1 VSTSPP
7 GAETETIDGD
17 PPDRTGPVDGAG
29 AGAGDGN
36 GNEVGATAPGSEAP
50 VDGSA
55 GPPSGPVSPAALT
68 PPPARPPRKLRAL
81 LVGTVIAAVLAVL
94 LFVGLGTSSTS
105 TSGSGSGSGQ
115 VVGVGT
121 VAPGFSLPSLTG
133 GAPVSLNAVGKDAH
147 HPVVLNFFASWCGPC
162 QAETPLLART
172 AAAAEAKGSTV
183 RFIGVDVNDPPGNAL
198 PFVQKSGITYP
209 VAVDQDFAVTSG
221 KYALNG
227 LPQTFLIDAEG
238 RVVGHVEGAL
248 TPKVLDGWLHRLGGA
263 SA

>member
-7 GAETETIDGD
+7 GAETETIDGE
-17 PPDRTGPVDGAG
+17 PPERTGPVDG
-29 AGAGDGN
+29 DG
-36 GNEVGATAPGSEAP
+36 VGAAAPGTEAP

-55 GPPSGPVSPAALT
+55 GPPPGPGSPTAEA

-94 LFVGLGTSSTS
+94 LFVGLGRSSTS
-105 TSGSGSGSGQ
+105 TSGSGSGQ
-115 VVGVGT
+115 VVGGGT

-133 GAPVSLNAVGKDAH
+133 GTPVSLDAVGKDAH

-198 PFVQKSGITYP
+198 PFVQKAGITYP
-209 VAVDQDFAVTSG
+209 VAVDQNFAVTSG
-221 KYALNG
+221 KYALDG

-248 TPKVLDGWLHRLGGA
+248 TPKVLNGWLHRLGGA

>member
-1 VSTSPP
+1 MSTSPP
-7 GAETETIDGD
+7 GAETETINGE
-17 PPDRTGPVDGAG
+17 PPERTGPVDAVGDGAG
-29 AGAGDGN
+29 A
-36 GNEVGATAPGSEAP
+36 GNEVGAAAPGSEAP
-50 VDGSA
+50 VDGSV
-55 GPPSGPVSPAALT
+55 GPPPGPVSPAAET

-105 TSGSGSGSGQ
+105 TSGSGSGQ

-133 GAPVSLNAVGKDAH
+133 GAPVSLYALGKEAH

-172 AAAAEAKGSTV
+172 AAAAAAKGSTV

-238 RVVGHVEGAL
+238 RVVGHVLGAL
-248 TPKVLDGWLHRLGGA
+248 TPKVLDGWLHRLGGSPA
-263 SA
+263 

>member
-7 GAETETIDGD
+7 GAETETINGE
-17 PPDRTGPVDGAG
+17 PPERTGPVDAVGDGAG
-29 AGAGDGN
+29 A
-36 GNEVGATAPGSEAP
+36 GNEVGAAAPGSEAP
-50 VDGSA
+50 VDGSV
-55 GPPSGPVSPAALT
+55 GPPPGPVSPAAET

-105 TSGSGSGSGQ
+105 TSGSGSGQ

-133 GAPVSLNAVGKDAH
+133 GAPVSLYALGKEAH

-172 AAAAEAKGSTV
+172 AAAAAAKGSTV

-238 RVVGHVEGAL
+238 RVVGHVLGAL
-248 TPKVLDGWLHRLGGA
+248 TPKVLDGWLHRLGGSPA
-263 SA
+263 

>member
-1 VSTSPP
+1 LSTSLP
-7 GAETETIDGD
+7 GAETEAIAGE
-17 PPDRTGPVDGAG
+17 PPDRTGPVDGA
-29 AGAGDGN
+29 ADESGAGD
-36 GNEVGATAPGSEAP
+36 AAAGSEAP

-55 GPPSGPVSPAALT
+55 GPPPGPGSPTALT
-68 PPPARPPRKLRAL
+68 PPSGRPPRKLQAL
-81 LVGTVIAAVLAVL
+81 LVGTVIATVLAVL
-94 LFVGLGTSSTS
+94 LFVGLGTSSKS
-105 TSGSGSGSGQ
+105 TSGSGSGQ

-133 GAPVSLNAVGKDAH
+133 GAPVSLDAVGKDAH

-183 RFIGVDVNDPPGNAL
+183 RFIGVDVNDPPGNAI

-209 VAVDQDFAVTSG
+209 VAVDQNFAVTSD
-221 KYALNG
+221 KYALDG
-227 LPQTFLIDAEG
+227 LPQTFLIDGEG
-238 RVVGHVEGAL
+238 RVVGHVQGAL
-248 TPKVLDGWLHRLGGA
+248 TPAVLNSWLHRLGGS

>member
-1 VSTSPP
+1 MSTSPP
-7 GAETETIDGD
+7 GAETETIDGE
-17 PPDRTGPVDGAG
+17 PPERTGPVDAG
-29 AGAGDGN
+29 G
-36 GNEVGATAPGSEAP
+36 VGAPAPGTEAP

-55 GPPSGPVSPAALT
+55 GPPPGPGSPTAEA

-94 LFVGLGTSSTS
+94 LFVGLGRSSTS
-105 TSGSGSGSGQ
+105 TSGSGSGQ

-133 GAPVSLNAVGKDAH
+133 GTPVSLDAVGKDAH

-198 PFVQKSGITYP
+198 PFVQKAGITYP
-209 VAVDQDFAVTSG
+209 VAVDQNFAVTSG
-221 KYALNG
+221 KYALDG

-248 TPKVLDGWLHRLGGA
+248 TPKVLNGWLHRLGGA